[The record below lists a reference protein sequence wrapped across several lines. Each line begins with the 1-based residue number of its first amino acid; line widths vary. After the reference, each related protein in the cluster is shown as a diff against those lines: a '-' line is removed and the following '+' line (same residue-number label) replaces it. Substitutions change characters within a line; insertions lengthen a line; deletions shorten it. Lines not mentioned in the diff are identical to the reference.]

1 MASPGTH
8 IKFTAVIMLALLAVS
23 IMAQSGN
30 RPHANASGGV
40 QVGVIARRDDNRSSP
55 ITSKDVAIFDNGAE
69 QSIRNF
75 TPDPSPARIVLL
87 VDNSLSIRADV
98 EKLEQAAREFAYE
111 IFEGDKL
118 LIVGYDEQAEI
129 VSDWTDDAKA
139 IEASL
144 KLFRKKGQP
153 HLFDAIRAVVEEAL
167 RPLPSQKRIIIVIS
181 DGLDRGSKATFEQTL
196 AELQAENIMVYA
208 VQAVDR
214 TRGAIRRDVPK
225 PKVVI
230 DKLAEGTGGQIFSID
245 EPQLAAKAICDELR
259 KNRYTL
265 LCSFKRAFRH
275 AAGIA
280 GRGKPGN
287 HRESE
292 VNAAAKLAFLARVQI
307 KKPRHYQ
314 QDQQFHED
322 EEPENER
329 AIFEE
334 RVRIS
339 YVGSNDQATEDPY
352 YLPFS
357 IPPRHYFSFNNPD
370 SQCITFNAYCLLSLP
385 GTFIPIGRLFAPA
398 ICAESIAASPWITTR
413 PLPCLKAS
421 A

>member
-1 MASPGTH
+1 MRSPGTH
-8 IKFTAVIMLALLAVS
+8 ITFTAVVLIALIAAS

-40 QVGVIARRDDNRSSP
+40 QVGVVARREDSRNGP
-55 ITSKDVAIFDNGAE
+55 VTSKEVSIYDNGVE

-129 VSDWTDDAKA
+129 VSDWTDDAKG

-167 RPLPSQKRIIIVIS
+167 RPLQSQKRIIVVIS

-196 AELQAENIMVYA
+196 AELQSENIMVYA

-225 PKVVI
+225 PRVVI

-245 EPQLAAKAICDELR
+245 DPGVAAKTICDELR

-265 LCSFKRAFRH
+265 
-275 AAGIA
+275 
-280 GRGKPGN
+280 
-287 HRESE
+287 
-292 VNAAAKLAFLARVQI
+292 
-307 KKPRHYQ
+307 
-314 QDQQFHED
+314 
-322 EEPENER
+322 
-329 AIFEE
+329 
-334 RVRIS
+334 S
-339 YVGSNDQATEDPY
+339 YVPSNA
-352 YLPFS
+352 PFGT
-357 IPPRHYFSFNNPD
+357 PRALLVVGN
-370 SQCITFNAYCLLSLP
+370 QGITVRAKSMQQPN
-385 GTFIPIGRLFAPA
+385 
-398 ICAESIAASPWITTR
+398 
-413 PLPCLKAS
+413 
-421 A
+421 

>member
-1 MASPGTH
+1 MRSPGTH
-8 IKFTAVIMLALLAVS
+8 ITFTALVVIALIAAS

-40 QVGVIARRDDNRSSP
+40 QVGVVARRDDNRGAP
-55 ITSKDVAIFDNGAE
+55 VTSKEVAIFDNGVE

-75 TPDPSPARIVLL
+75 TPDPSPAKIVLL

-111 IFEGDKL
+111 IYEGDKL

-167 RPLPSQKRIIIVIS
+167 RPLPAQKRIIIVIS

-196 AELQAENIMVYA
+196 AELQSENIMVYA

-230 DKLAEGTGGQIFSID
+230 DKLVEGTGGQIFSID
-245 EPQLAAKAICDELR
+245 EPDVAAKTICDELR

-265 LCSFKRAFRH
+265 
-275 AAGIA
+275 
-280 GRGKPGN
+280 
-287 HRESE
+287 
-292 VNAAAKLAFLARVQI
+292 
-307 KKPRHYQ
+307 
-314 QDQQFHED
+314 
-322 EEPENER
+322 
-329 AIFEE
+329 
-334 RVRIS
+334 S
-339 YVGSNDQATEDPY
+339 YVPSNA
-352 YLPFS
+352 PFGT
-357 IPPRHYFSFNNPD
+357 PRALLVVGN
-370 SQCITFNAYCLLSLP
+370 QGITVRAKSMQQPN
-385 GTFIPIGRLFAPA
+385 
-398 ICAESIAASPWITTR
+398 
-413 PLPCLKAS
+413 
-421 A
+421 